1 MVKVVF
7 DNYIREL
14 VNVVANMSSSR
25 MSEIQPIMK
34 PQHLVPSMVPPKMK
48 FFNDDLAVKV
58 FDDAIYELVNICSRI
73 CNSWLGQGLEKFKN
87 ERDRADHQDATY
99 QQPYPSNSLL
109 HSP

>member
-1 MVKVVF
+1 MVKVF
-7 DNYIREL
+7 DNDIREL

-25 MSEIQPIMK
+25 MSKIQLIMK

-48 FFNDDLAVKV
+48 FFYDDLVVKV

-87 ERDRADHQDATY
+87 E
-99 QQPYPSNSLL
+99 
-109 HSP
+109 